1 MVVLGADGANGS
13 RCGRRGTGK
22 RQTRTHGVGK
32 GTRLI
37 KANKVARRRLK
48 LAKHLS
54 ETGQDEKFHEEIL
67 KAIWG
72 YLSDKLGIPAS
83 QLTRENI
90 MTVLADAGAPEEVR
104 SNLGEVLDDCEMAR
118 YSPADTRPSTSDIYR
133 KASQAINSMEN
144 IKFRK

>member
-1 MVVLGADGANGS
+1 MASDE
-13 RCGRRGTGK
+13 
-22 RQTRTHGVGK
+22 K

-90 MTVLADAGAPEEVR
+90 MTVLADA
-104 SNLGEVLDDCEMAR
+104 
-118 YSPADTRPSTSDIYR
+118 
-133 KASQAINSMEN
+133 
-144 IKFRK
+144 